1 MLPRKRVHPE
11 IKSRLHPR
19 SRHRQRYEFAKLTE
33 SCPELALFL
42 GKNAYGD
49 ESIDFF
55 NPEAVKALN
64 KALLLHYYG
73 LSYWDI
79 PPGYLCPPV
88 PGRADYIHTIADL
101 LADKHGH
108 QAPAG
113 SSIRGLDIGT
123 GANCIY
129 PIIGLSE
136 YGWSFTASD
145 IDPVAI
151 KSARCI
157 VDQNQV
163 LHNKVELRLQPDP
176 KNIFIGI
183 IRPDEFYDFTICN
196 PPFHTSAAEARA
208 GTVRKLSNLKEKAI
222 KYPVLNFGGRN
233 NELWCPGG
241 EERFVS
247 TMIRESREFAQSC
260 FWFSTL
266 ISKESNLRITYKTL
280 SATKAAEVRTLNLG
294 QGNKTSRIVAWTYLD
309 TADQQRWIK
318 SRWKGI

>member
-1 MLPRKRVHPE
+1 MLPGKKTHPE

-19 SRHRQRYEFAKLTE
+19 SKHRNRYEFDKLIK
-33 SCPELALFL
+33 SCPELASFVSI
-42 GKNAYGD
+42 NAYGD

-55 NPEAVKALN
+55 DPEAVKTLN

-73 LSYWDI
+73 LSSWDI
-79 PPGYLCPPV
+79 PTGYLCPPV
-88 PGRADYIHTIADL
+88 PGRADYIHTLADL
-101 LADKHGH
+101 LADKNGH
-108 QAPAG
+108 QVPSG
-113 SSIRGLDIGT
+113 SKIKGLDIGT

-129 PIIGLSE
+129 PIIGVSE

-163 LHNKVELRLQPDP
+163 LQNKVELRLQPDA
-176 KNIFIGI
+176 KNTFIGI
-183 IRPDEFYDFTICN
+183 IRPGEFYDFTICN

-208 GTVRKLSNLKEKAI
+208 GTLRKLSNLKEKPI
-222 KYPVLNFGGRN
+222 KDPVLNFGGRN

-241 EERFVS
+241 EERFV
-247 TMIRESREFAQSC
+247 TAMIRESREFAGSC
-260 FWFSTL
+260 YWFSTL
-266 ISKESNLRITYKTL
+266 ISKESNLRSTYKTL
-280 SATKAAEVRTLNLG
+280 AAMKAAEVRTLTLG

-309 TADQQRWIK
+309 AAGQQTWIK
-318 SRWKGI
+318 NRW